1 MQTYLDDSQEKAV
14 RSVSGLEIWL
24 VFLHGCSHVF
34 FWKQKE
40 QKKRRISKPVED
52 AGDCGN
58 DHQHPLLPVQFT
70 MEFKTSA
77 WVHIV
82 WIRCS
87 LFFLVSD
94 LVQRVCKHHI
104 VYVVTFSRVHILV
117 GTLDLIF
124 RTWLLWCSLNADLYL
139 SQSRYLH

>member
-87 LFFLVSD
+87 LFFLSLRSSAKSLQAPHSVCSNIFQSSHTRWNIGSYISD
-94 LVQRVCKHHI
+94 MATMVQFKCR
-104 VYVVTFSRVHILV
+104 
-117 GTLDLIF
+117 
-124 RTWLLWCSLNADLYL
+124 SL
-139 SQSRYLH
+139 SFPI